1 MTIWIM
7 SIPKIGSR
15 IRGWALSG
23 QGAVASPF
31 CTGRQARRYP
41 VRCRSLYACPH
52 HPVNG
57 YESGEW
63 RCWSLAEVVKK
74 GDLDLRD
81 QQHARQLEA
90 VISEMDVERLMA

>member
-1 MTIWIM
+1 
-7 SIPKIGSR
+7 
-15 IRGWALSG
+15 
-23 QGAVASPF
+23 
-31 CTGRQARRYP
+31 
-41 VRCRSLYACPH
+41 
-52 HPVNG
+52 VNG